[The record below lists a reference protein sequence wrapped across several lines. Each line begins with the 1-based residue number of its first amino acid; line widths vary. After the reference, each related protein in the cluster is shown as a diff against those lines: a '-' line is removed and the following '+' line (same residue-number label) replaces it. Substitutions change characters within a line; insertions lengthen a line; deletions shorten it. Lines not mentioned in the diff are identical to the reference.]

1 MSTPCSS
8 YTLPPELYEALEK
21 RINSGLKATL
31 KADWPLKIW
40 SFLLNNKTHIT
51 DIKLS
56 APERIPAQDK
66 FNILAELHEFLST
79 DWQEKDSVI
88 YLKMKAILESIIKR
102 PNQKITKQE
111 RYNIRKYFETTND
124 GSIFMTKFIDYVVS
138 KNILTPAAELLL
150 NPYTSILN
158 LHEIYLHIDTKYTV
172 SYTFQGTRHK
182 NIVLYT
188 DSARPPALLEPANLC
203 ELVCRAC
210 IYPYLLDVDKF
221 PESLSLYLVEF
232 RKEFINIA
240 GRDELVFTS
249 SEINTGVTDGVNVAI
264 TREEESLK
272 TVLHELYHFYDM
284 DYRIKH
290 ITLERE
296 LSSMLNINNKLD
308 SLNIFEA
315 QTELVA
321 SLINII
327 ITTWFNMEHPAS
339 TTQTKSGLLELIKEQ
354 FIQQVIY
361 SLYKMARVL
370 LSSKCR
376 AITNNSA
383 ECRITQTTNAVSYY
397 IIKVFFYL
405 GLADLAETCIAKD
418 NPGFIKNDKT
428 TRVIESVIA
437 KGTKSILLS
446 KIMDYLLNPQGK
458 QYKKVIESSARM
470 TCQINNAGGGHY

>member
-1 MSTPCSS
+1 MSTLCSS
-8 YTLPPELYEALEK
+8 YTLPPELYEALSK
-21 RINSGLKATL
+21 RVNSGLRATL

-40 SFLLNNKTHIT
+40 LFLQDNKTHIT

-56 APERIPAQDK
+56 APERIPAEDK
-66 FNILAELHEFLST
+66 FNILGELYEFLNT
-79 DWQEKDSVI
+79 NWEEKEGVI
-88 YLKMKAILESIIKR
+88 YLKMKTVLESITKR

-111 RYNIRKYFETTND
+111 RYNIRKYFETTD
-124 GSIFMTKFIDYVVS
+124 AGSMFMTKFIDYVVS

-158 LHEIYLHIDTKYTV
+158 LHEIYQHIDTKYTV
-172 SYTFQGTRHK
+172 SYTFRGTMHK
-182 NIVLYT
+182 HIYLYT
-188 DSARPPALLEPANLC
+188 DSRKPPALLEPDNLC
-203 ELVCRAC
+203 ELVCRVC
-210 IYPYLLDVDKF
+210 IYPYLLDVDKV
-221 PESLSLYLVEF
+221 PASLSMYLVEF

-240 GRDELVFTS
+240 GRDELVYTS

-290 ITLERE
+290 ITLERK

-315 QTELVA
+315 QTELIA
-321 SLINII
+321 SIIHII
-327 ITTWFNMEHPAS
+327 IMTWFNMEAPA
-339 TTQTKSGLLELIKEQ
+339 TVQITKSGLLELIRERV
-354 FIQQVIY
+354 IQQVIY

-370 LSSKCR
+370 LSSKCKSL
-376 AITNNSA
+376 TNNST

-405 GLADLAETCIAKD
+405 GLADLAETCINKG
-418 NPGFIKNDKT
+418 NPGFIKHDGT
-428 TRVIESVIA
+428 TRVIESVIT
-437 KGTKSILLS
+437 KGTNSPLLA

-458 QYKKVIESSARM
+458 NYKKVIESSARM
-470 TCQINNAGGGHY
+470 TCQIAPVNY